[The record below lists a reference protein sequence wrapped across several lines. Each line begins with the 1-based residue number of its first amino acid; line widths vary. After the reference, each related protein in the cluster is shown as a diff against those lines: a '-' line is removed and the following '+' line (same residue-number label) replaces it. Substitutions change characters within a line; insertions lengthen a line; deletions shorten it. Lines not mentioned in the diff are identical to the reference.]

1 MQMIN
6 TITIKRNEEADA
18 YETAEIKKA
27 SDQYIAMIESGTN
40 WNSFATFDYYIM
52 KEVGLSEAVIDSV
65 NKGDKDAVPYE
76 YREILCRKQ
85 KEYIINDYVEKNTYY
100 RMLHGEPPIDATEK
114 DFVYLRYII
123 NSMQVQGSFSYT
135 LNTSKRIKLWD

>member
-1 MQMIN
+1 MLAYGLDMDVVIKQLMQMIN

-40 WNSFATFDYYIM
+40 WSSFATFDYYIM

-65 NKGDKDAVPYE
+65 NKGDKICLQDICGYNKHIKI
-76 YREILCRKQ
+76 YCR
-85 KEYIINDYVEKNTYY
+85 
-100 RMLHGEPPIDATEK
+100 G
-114 DFVYLRYII
+114 F
-123 NSMQVQGSFSYT
+123 
-135 LNTSKRIKLWD
+135 